1 MKEVQDALRTTGI
14 PTFALAWRRAA
25 AYPTAPDQYIVYTTM
40 TTESEHWDDTLCQYQ
55 IYVYLNLWS
64 KDDPTDASLSVR
76 QAMRSGGFALVEES
90 DSFEE
95 ETEYF
100 CISST
105 STVKKPLI
113 FCVF

>member
-1 MKEVQDALRTTGI
+1 MKEVQDALRATGI
-14 PTFALAWRRAA
+14 PTFALAWRSTPE
-25 AYPTAPDQYIVYTTM
+25 YPIAPDKYIVYTTM
-40 TTESEHWDDTLCQYQ
+40 TTESEHWDDTLCRYQ

-64 KDDPTDASLSVR
+64 KDDPTDATLSIR
-76 QAMRSGGFALVEES
+76 QAMRSGNFALVEES

-105 STVKKPLI
+105 WLYRKEAGSDGT
-113 FCVF
+113 

>member
-25 AYPTAPDQYIVYTTM
+25 TYPTAPDQYIVYTTM
-40 TTESEHWDDTLCQYQ
+40 TTESEHWDDTLCRYQ

-64 KDDPTDASLSVR
+64 KDDPTDAIQSVR
-76 QAMRSGGFALVEES
+76 SAMRSGGFAHVEES

-105 STVKKPLI
+105 WLYRKEADSDGT
-113 FCVF
+113 

>member
-1 MKEVQDALRTTGI
+1 
-14 PTFALAWRRAA
+14 
-25 AYPTAPDQYIVYTTM
+25 M

-64 KDDPTDASLSVR
+64 KDDPTDAIQSVR
-76 QAMRSGGFALVEES
+76 SAMRSGGFALVEES

-105 STVKKPLI
+105 WLLRKEAESDGT
-113 FCVF
+113 

>member
-14 PTFALAWRRAA
+14 PTFALAWRSTA

-40 TTESEHWDDTLCQYQ
+40 TTESEYWDDTLCKYQ

-64 KDDPTDASLSVR
+64 KYDPTDDIQSVR
-76 QAMRSGGFALVEES
+76 SAMRSGGFALVEES

-105 STVKKPLI
+105 WLLRKEADSDGT
-113 FCVF
+113 

>member
-1 MKEVQDALRTTGI
+1 MKRVQDALRSVGI
-14 PTFALAWRRAA
+14 PVFAGAWKA
-25 AYPTAPDQYIVYTTM
+25 TAENTTLPPQYLVYTAQTY
-40 TTESEHWDDTLCQYQ
+40 EDEHWDDANRRYRV
-55 IYVYLNLWS
+55 YVYLNLWS
-64 KDDPTDASLSVR
+64 KGDPTGAARSIR

-105 STVKKPLI
+105 WLLRKEADSDGT
-113 FCVF
+113 

>member
-14 PTFALAWRRAA
+14 PAFALAWRSTE
-25 AYPTAPDQYIVYTTM
+25 AYPTAPDQYIVYTSM
-40 TTESEHWDDTLCQYQ
+40 TTESEHWDDALCQYQ

-64 KDDPTDASLSVR
+64 KDDPTGAARSIR

-105 STVKKPLI
+105 WLLRKEADSDGT
-113 FCVF
+113 

>member
-1 MKEVQDALRTTGI
+1 MKEVQDALRTTGV
-14 PTFALAWRRAA
+14 PTFALAWCSTA

-105 STVKKPLI
+105 WLLRKEATPDGT
-113 FCVF
+113 

>member
-14 PTFALAWRRAA
+14 PAFALAWRSTA
-25 AYPTAPDQYIVYTTM
+25 AYPTAPAQYIGYTSM
-40 TTESEHWDDTLCQYQ
+40 RTESEPWDDALRQYQ

-64 KDDPTDASLSVR
+64 KDDPTGAARSIR

-90 DSFEE
+90 DSFDE

-105 STVKKPLI
+105 WRLRKEADSDGT
-113 FCVF
+113 

>member
-1 MKEVQDALRTTGI
+1 MKKVQDALRSTGI
-14 PTFALAWRRAA
+14 PAFALAWRSTPGC
-25 AYPTAPDQYIVYTTM
+25 PTAPDQYIVYTTM
-40 TTESEHWDDTLCQYQ
+40 TTESEHWDDMLCQYQ

-64 KDDPTDASLSVR
+64 KDDPTDAIQSVR
-76 QAMRSGGFALVEES
+76 SAMRSGGFALVEES

-105 STVKKPLI
+105 WLYRKEVDSDGT
-113 FCVF
+113 